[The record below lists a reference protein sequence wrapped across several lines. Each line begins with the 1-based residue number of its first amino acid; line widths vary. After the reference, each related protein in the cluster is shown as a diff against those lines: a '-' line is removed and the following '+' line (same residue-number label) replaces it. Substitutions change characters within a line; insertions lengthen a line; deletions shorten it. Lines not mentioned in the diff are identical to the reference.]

1 MKKVIILLCR
11 LVAGGCGY
19 LIVTFW
25 MSPILRYLQ
34 IRHEVTS
41 DLIFYANV
49 ISAENVC
56 DELKQRHEERKVSNR
71 KHASE
76 IAACYY
82 RLPKWD
88 RWLLKRREEDPIK
101 ASKNLIGL
109 SNSSTCDQADPHL
122 KWLKKSLCITED
134 LDI

>member
-1 MKKVIILLCR
+1 MKEVIILLCS

-41 DLIFYANV
+41 DLIFYANA
-49 ISAENVC
+49 ISPENVC
-56 DELKQRHEERKVSNR
+56 DELEQRHEERKVSNR

-82 RLPKWD
+82 RLPKWY
-88 RWLLKRREEDPIK
+88 RWLLKRRQEDPIRV
-101 ASKNLIGL
+101 SKDLIGL
-109 SNSSTCDQADPHL
+109 SNSSTSDQADPHL
-122 KWLKKSLCITED
+122 KELKKSLCIAEELD
-134 LDI
+134 L

>member
-1 MKKVIILLCR
+1 MKEVIILLCS
-11 LVAGGCGY
+11 LVAGGFGY

-25 MSPILRYLQ
+25 LSPILRYLQ

-56 DELKQRHEERKVSNR
+56 DELKQRHEERRVSNR
-71 KHASE
+71 KHAAE
-76 IAACYY
+76 MAACYY
-82 RLPKWD
+82 RLPSWY

-109 SNSSTCDQADPHL
+109 SNSSTCDQADTHL
-122 KWLKKSLCITED
+122 KWLKKSLCIAEE

>member
-1 MKKVIILLCR
+1 MKEVIILLCS

-49 ISAENVC
+49 IGSENLC
-56 DELKQRHEERKVSNR
+56 DEPKQRNEERKVSNR

-82 RLPKWD
+82 RLPKWY
-88 RWLLKRREEDPIK
+88 RWLLRRREEDPIK
-101 ASKNLIGL
+101 ASRNLIGL
-109 SNSSTCDQADPHL
+109 SNSNTADQAAPHL
-122 KWLKKSLCITED
+122 GWLKKSLCIIKD
-134 LDI
+134 VDV